1 MNRCLWALAILGG
14 FCLAACSPTT
24 PVVVTH
30 TRVSQTAVV
39 VTATAS
45 QTPPPALPI
54 SGTPTFIAPPAI
66 PAVVEQ
72 EATATATATQTSVP
86 SPTAVTTLLT
96 PIQRLAVGAT
106 LPLNHDL
113 LFISAGALKVW
124 QPQTGQVNTLLART
138 DLVVSGWRAAPDR
151 QMVLIAQTAG
161 EDKPGFTLSL
171 FTADT
176 RQVRE
181 LWSEPDHYLLAYA
194 LAANGRDAALITRST
209 LLGTNED
216 PEVIQVIDG
225 ETGQIT
231 TLADC
236 PYTRPFGDDTD
247 NFYIDHCHSL
257 VAAPDGLTWL
267 WRDSEGVW
275 QGGLGQAP
283 RLLVPHEYFDNDPPR
298 IYTPTDDWS
307 PDGRY
312 QLLLARRFEGRN
324 RWLLDM
330 TTGQNIEVPNSHVEL
345 GQVVSYWQWTP
356 DNQLFTVR
364 PPRYEA
370 GETDHFAELWHI
382 AAGQLMPDAAL
393 PLPHPEQIPPA
404 AASQL
409 PDGRFAYIINHT
421 DPATAVSRNLYLIH
435 TFDQPPQPLVS
446 LPPLRDHWSYTHSQ
460 SLTWTPDASGVL
472 YILRSAESDQP
483 FYIPAVGAA
492 LYDLT
497 DLLGDNLTDLIW
509 LP

>member
-1 MNRCLWALAILGG
+1 MNRFLWALAILGG

-30 TRVSQTAVV
+30 TRVSQTAVA
-39 VTATAS
+39 VTATATR
-45 QTPPPALPI
+45 TPLPAPTIISAPTLPALP
-54 SGTPTFIAPPAI
+54 TI
-66 PAVVEQ
+66 PAVEDGQ
-72 EATATATATQTSVP
+72 ATPMAAATRTPVP

-96 PIQRLAVGAT
+96 PIQRLAAGAT

-113 LFISAGALKVW
+113 LFISAGELKVW
-124 QPQTGQVNTLLART
+124 QPQTGQVHTLLART
-138 DLVVSGWRAAPDR
+138 DLVVSGWRATPDR
-151 QMVLIAQTAG
+151 HMVLIAQTAG
-161 EDKPGFTLSL
+161 ENKPGFTLSL

-194 LAANGRDAALITRST
+194 LATNGRDAALITRST
-209 LLGTNED
+209 PLDTPED

-236 PYTRPFGDDTD
+236 PYTRPFENDTD
-247 NFYIDHCHSL
+247 NVYIDHCHSL
-257 VAAPDGLTWL
+257 VAVPDGQTWL

-275 QGGLGQAP
+275 QGELAQPP

-324 RWLLDM
+324 RWVLDM
-330 TTGQNIEVPNSHVEL
+330 ITGQNMEVPNSYIEL
-345 GQVVSYWQWTP
+345 GQLVSYWQWTA

-364 PPRYEA
+364 PPRYEE
-370 GETDHFAELWHI
+370 GETDNFAELWHI
-382 AAGQLMPDAAL
+382 AAGQLGPDAAL
-393 PLPHPEQIPPA
+393 MLPNLEQIPPA

-409 PDGRFAYIINHT
+409 PDGRFAFIINHT
-421 DPATAVSRNLYLIH
+421 DPATAVTRQLYLI
-435 TFDQPPQPLVS
+435 TNFDQPPQPLVS
-446 LPPLRDHWSYTHSQ
+446 LPPLREHWSYTHDQ
-460 SLTWTPDASGVL
+460 SLTWAPDNSGVL
-472 YILRSAESDQP
+472 YILPSAKSHQP
-483 FYIPAVGAA
+483 FYIAA
-492 LYDLT
+492 DGSILYDLT
-497 DLLGDNLTDLIW
+497 DLLGINLTDLIW